1 MGSAMLWPLVVA
13 TAYAQPTLLVAC
25 CAGSGTTSLHR
36 LLVSH
41 GFDDGGRKE
50 HQWYR
55 FWRGRVAELQEL
67 CAVGNCASFAP
78 AQQPPGFLARGRAAL
93 AALPGGGG
101 VGLVDRRGVA
111 SRPGGL
117 GGGACGPSAACDA
130 SELFQS
136 TATGTSTTT
145 PAAGPRP
152 ARASTR
158 IR

>member
-13 TAYAQPTLLVAC
+13 VAYAQPTLLVAC

-78 AQQPPGFLARGRAAL
+78 AQQPPGFLARGRAA
-93 AALPGGGG
+93 
-101 VGLVDRRGVA
+101 VVA
-111 SRPGGL
+111 EETPTWSHWTYL
-117 GGGACGPSAACDA
+117 SA
-130 SELFQS
+130 Q
-136 TATGTSTTT
+136 
-145 PAAGPRP
+145 
-152 ARASTR
+152 
-158 IR
+158 INVQ